1 MGRPRCVF
9 PRASSLT
16 HNSHPHTCCFLTSS
30 VAQRTTGALFELL
43 KRNSFEDAVL
53 VCEKATVAAGTLTEE
68 EKKTIL
74 DAFKPLI
81 QDVEARNRVKRC
93 SIVPVSVVVAA
104 AAAYGRCA
112 QTVALMSALHQL
124 PRVWELQIQQE
135 KHRAAL
141 EVDLLLDDELQE
153 LETEDAVHLASELN
167 VMVPFVTD
175 TKDEETAVQS
185 WRLARIPEAL
195 TAELDAFTKYR
206 QEALNIH
213 RQGAAVVPVT
223 CENDKGTCLRFL
235 GWLDVER
242 KIAPGL
248 GVFCRVELSQWVS
261 DWVNAL
267 KDKGVK
273 YSSLVR
279 CTSARTL
286 SLHLIIRPRSAG
298 ELHQLPH
305 LDHELRLQYLQGG
318 RGDPCAPNYAS
329 RRTGSTEGSVRE

>member
-1 MGRPRCVF
+1 MLRAMHVEVKGVSLHCPVLSLVDRRTSRPRVKEWLLTKSVEQILYGPSEVCF
-9 PRASSLT
+9 PASAL
-16 HNSHPHTCCFLTSS
+16 PHARLSSPHVLLLDVS

-53 VCEKATVAAGTLTEE
+53 VCEKATVAAGTLTADERSI
-68 EKKTIL
+68 IL

-195 TAELDAFTKYR
+195 AAELDAFTKYR

-235 GWLDVER
+235 GWLDAER
-242 KIAPGL
+242 EIAPGL

-273 YSSLVR
+273 YSSLV
-279 CTSARTL
+279 CHTSARAH
-286 SLHLIIRPRSAG
+286 S
-298 ELHQLPH
+298 
-305 LDHELRLQYLQGG
+305 
-318 RGDPCAPNYAS
+318 
-329 RRTGSTEGSVRE
+329 